1 MTSKKYQYL
10 EEYIGPHDHAVKVWQ
25 ENSFLPVISKDIKE
39 VERKTG
45 IHFPESLKKFW
56 LNIGCGNLT
65 VGKESDK
72 EHEYYHANCI
82 LSPEQ
87 IADIMLLKDES
98 EFVIP
103 GLSEYFE
110 EGYIKDDDIIF
121 FEIGDMSSFL
131 VMKPNSDKPNA
142 VYDMIGRVIEEDFER
157 FIWRLYHESPDYYL
171 HVYPVPE

>member
-1 MTSKKYQYL
+1 MESEHK
-10 EEYIGPHDHAVKVWQ
+10 A
-25 ENSFLPVISKDIKE
+25 S
-39 VERKTG
+39 
-45 IHFPESLKKFW
+45 IHFPKALKEFW
-56 LNIGCGNLT
+56 LNIGCGHLT
-65 VGKESDK
+65 VGKKGNKDYEC
-72 EHEYYHANCI
+72 YHTNHI

-103 GLSEYFE
+103 GLSEYFD

-142 VYDMIGRVIEEDFER
+142 VYDMIGRVIEESFEK
-157 FIWRLYHESPDYYL
+157 FIWRLYYESPDYYIKEKL
-171 HVYPVPE
+171 LVETNNSIID